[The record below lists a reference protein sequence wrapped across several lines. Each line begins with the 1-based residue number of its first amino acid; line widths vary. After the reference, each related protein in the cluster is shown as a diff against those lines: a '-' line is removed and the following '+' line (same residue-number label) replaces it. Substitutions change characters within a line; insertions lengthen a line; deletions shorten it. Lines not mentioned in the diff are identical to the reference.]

1 LLGWDKAG
9 EGFNACLGDKRPARA
24 WSGDQAAK
32 LALLLFMAEEQS
44 CHHPTTFAPPD
55 SALIKIVLVKIV
67 TVWEAS

>member
-9 EGFNACLGDKRPARA
+9 EDLNACFGDNRPARA
-24 WSGDQAAK
+24 SSGDQAAK

-55 SALIKIVLVKIV
+55 SALIKIALVKIV
-67 TVWEAS
+67 TAWEAA